1 MIKGTIYSINY
12 SVAGLTEKTFN
23 QLNELIIG
31 QISNGTWSHLV
42 PGLFVIRSEK
52 SHHEIFEIIHHHLP
66 ELHFVV
72 LKTDLSKGQFSGY
85 TAANARDW
93 LQKVS
98 INEANKYN
106 R

>member
-1 MIKGTIYSINY
+1 MINGSIYSINY

-23 QLNELIIG
+23 QLNDLILS

-52 SHHEIFEIIHHHLP
+52 SHQEISAIIHKSLP
-66 ELHFVV
+66 QLHFIV

-85 TAANARDW
+85 TALNAREW

-98 INEANKYN
+98 LAEANKYN